1 MLSIVMVKAD
11 NMQKQGYY
19 SQSWKLKKNKKESWK
34 SKALIEVKNTSAG
47 WTQPKTE
54 SVSST
59 AFNRNF
65 LN

>member
-34 SKALIEVKNTSAG
+34 SKALIEMKNTQQAG
-47 WTQPKTE
+47 HSQRQ
-54 SVSST
+54 
-59 AFNRNF
+59 NQ
-65 LN
+65 